1 MAKFEL
7 IGRIEKLGTIQQVP
21 TQNGG
26 IAKCEIIITTARF
39 DPYTG
44 EPSDNPD
51 HIALEFSGKNVDKL
65 SGFKVGDMVVIPFRL
80 AGRNYTDK
88 QGVEKNFTKAV
99 GYDIQPYQTRHST
112 AAVQTATPVEQKQ
125 ESVTYD
131 TPKETILT
139 DNNDLPF

>member
-7 IGRIEKLGTIQQVP
+7 IGKIEKLGTIQQVP

-65 SGFKVGDMVVIPFRL
+65 SGFKVGDMVVVPFRL

-88 QGVEKNFTKAV
+88 QGAEKNFTKVV
-99 GYDIQPYQTRHST
+99 GYDIQPYQTRRSPAT
-112 AAVQTATPVEQKQ
+112 IQAATPVEQKQ
-125 ESVTYD
+125 EGAMYQA
-131 TPKETILT
+131 PEQT